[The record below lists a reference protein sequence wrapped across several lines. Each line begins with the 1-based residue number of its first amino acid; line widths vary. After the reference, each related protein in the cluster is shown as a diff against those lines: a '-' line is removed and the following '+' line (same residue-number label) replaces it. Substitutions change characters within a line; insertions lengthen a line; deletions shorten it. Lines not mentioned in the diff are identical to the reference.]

1 MLALVLAL
9 GCFLANADSLSVK
22 ANENYLQQ
30 DQVMSEQNYDNA
42 VTASDVY
49 GGFGKLSNQMYP
61 KKDGDNGYI
70 YYTQSSKTIGILRLG
85 HTYTNNS
92 LTEYAQIPVLTENLE
107 NFKKSLEEEML
118 KEDEI
123 RVQRRIAANQKELK
137 PKKILDKK
145 TIDDT
150 AVLPI
155 LTDEAIEKVEAEEQ
169 KKIEEKKIVKEEI
182 KEEEKPRKRDIIKEL
197 FKDRKEKNVE
207 PPKVQIDERES
218 KAILVDEKKEQSKTI
233 PAKKENNSNQVTEV
247 KKEEKK
253 LEHKRIDY
261 QPEILDETPL
271 PKKEEKEKKESRYS
285 DDDDF

>member
-1 MLALVLAL
+1 MRLLNIIDTIYESKYFPTILLVSILILVVLFTAVVIL
-9 GCFLANADSLSVK
+9 GLRDSKKSKEPKEKKLEDLKDITFESPKEIEKVK
-22 ANENYLQQ
+22 E
-30 DQVMSEQNYDNA
+30 D
-42 VTASDVY
+42 VT
-49 GGFGKLSNQMYP
+49 F
-61 KKDGDNGYI
+61 
-70 YYTQSSKTIGILRLG
+70 
-85 HTYTNNS
+85 
-92 LTEYAQIPVLTENLE
+92 EIPVLTENLE

-155 LTDEAIEKVEAEEQ
+155 LTDEVIEKVEAEEP

-182 KEEEKPRKRDIIKEL
+182 KEEEKTRKRDIIKEL

>member
-1 MLALVLAL
+1 
-9 GCFLANADSLSVK
+9 
-22 ANENYLQQ
+22 
-30 DQVMSEQNYDNA
+30 
-42 VTASDVY
+42 
-49 GGFGKLSNQMYP
+49 
-61 KKDGDNGYI
+61 
-70 YYTQSSKTIGILRLG
+70 
-85 HTYTNNS
+85 
-92 LTEYAQIPVLTENLE
+92 
-107 NFKKSLEEEML
+107 ML

-155 LTDEAIEKVEAEEQ
+155 LTDEVVERVETEEQ
-169 KKIEEKKIVKEEI
+169 KKIEEKKILKEEI
-182 KEEEKPRKRDIIKEL
+182 KEEEKSRKRDIIKEL
-197 FKDRKEKNVE
+197 FKDRKEKTVE

-218 KAILVDEKKEQSKTI
+218 KAVLVDEKKEQVMPVPTKR
-233 PAKKENNSNQVTEV
+233 ENNSKQVKEV

-253 LEHKRIDY
+253 SEPKRIDY

-271 PKKEEKEKKESRYS
+271 PKKDEKESRYS